1 MHKEQLREQQCI
13 TLTLSVLCKGEQM
26 NTYKLFWKLATA
38 LGEWGYVLP
47 KRIGISYSKW
57 LCSRLLHVYE
67 TGISS
72 HDNRPLEMYMFTKPN
87 PSYNSNRNHSCKKV
101 QKKPLKLQM
110 LIYSHHQGFSGVL
123 FSSSSQLPKCP
134 SCVSNQILS

>member
-1 MHKEQLREQQCI
+1 MHKEQLREQRCI
-13 TLTLSVLCKGEQM
+13 TLTLSVLCKGVQM
-26 NTYKLFWKLATA
+26 STYKLFWKLASA

-67 TGISS
+67 TGTSS
-72 HDNRPLEMYMFTKPN
+72 HDNRPLEMHMFTKPN

-101 QKKPLKLQM
+101 QKKPFKLPM

-123 FSSSSQLPKCP
+123 FSSFSQLPKCP

>member
-1 MHKEQLREQQCI
+1 M
-13 TLTLSVLCKGEQM
+13 S
-26 NTYKLFWKLATA
+26 TYKLFWKLASA

-72 HDNRPLEMYMFTKPN
+72 HEMYMFTKPN
-87 PSYNSNRNHSCKKV
+87 PSYNSNRNHSCKKSAEETSQAANAYLLTSSRLFRSAFFFFFSAAKV
-101 QKKPLKLQM
+101 SFMCFKSDSVLTSTCQRRQNLKL
-110 LIYSHHQGFSGVL
+110 
-123 FSSSSQLPKCP
+123 PK
-134 SCVSNQILS
+134 ILVNTT